1 VAATSDTLSI
11 TVRDPDCK
19 NPGAIPTSVPC
30 IVRKSTPFGLLEFDA
45 TGGSRWDEE
54 RLTFTVTR
62 EGTQRRVQRRAACR
76 IELRSEA
83 RFTAGWPTAA
93 ASGRQ
98 RNCATFQ
105 LAASRCGCRE
115 ALDVGRKV
123 LIEFSLNDMFFL
135 PSVVRRIEGRSSDSL
150 LYALEYLEPG
160 DRLQD
165 RLAKAIS
172 QLQVRIIWF
181 ASENRLEAEILR
193 R

>member
-1 VAATSDTLSI
+1 MLSI
-11 TVRDPDCK
+11 TIRDPGCK

-45 TGGSRWDEE
+45 TGCSRWDEE
-54 RLTFTVTR
+54 RLTFSETR

-76 IELRSEA
+76 IELRSEVRYRGLA
-83 RFTAGWPTAA
+83 NSGSEWKTAELCDVSIGGV
-93 ASGRQ
+93 SLR
-98 RNCATFQ
+98 
-105 LAASRCGCRE
+105 LHRE

-123 LIEFSLNDMFFL
+123 LIEFSLNDMFFSL

-172 QLQVRIIWF
+172 QLQVRIIG
-181 ASENRLEAEILR
+181 SRVRID
-193 R
+193 